1 MTSVNVTDQKITFTD
16 SRRNKKWYWYSN
28 ISENMLKTQFFGST
42 KSGLTSEW
50 VICTS
55 IKKGVKFLSHTIR
68 GSSIKNMIQTKGHA
82 KG

>member
-42 KSGLTSEW
+42 KSGLTSEE
-50 VICTS
+50 S
-55 IKKGVKFLSHTIR
+55 FAHP
-68 GSSIKNMIQTKGHA
+68 
-82 KG
+82 